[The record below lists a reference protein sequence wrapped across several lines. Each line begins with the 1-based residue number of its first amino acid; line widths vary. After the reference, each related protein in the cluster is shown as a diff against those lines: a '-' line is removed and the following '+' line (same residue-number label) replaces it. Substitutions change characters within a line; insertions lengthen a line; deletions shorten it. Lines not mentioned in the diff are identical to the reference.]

1 MTVLGSDLAKKIFKD
16 DYKFGWI
23 ADAFKTNLPKE
34 LDFRLEANNCNECGE
49 MFSKTDTVHIPKV
62 YGDLTK
68 ARILVMS
75 FE

>member
-34 LDFRLEANNCNECGE
+34 LDFRLEANNCMECE
-49 MFSKTDTVHIPKV
+49 VMFNKTETVHIPKI
-62 YGDLTK
+62 YTDYTR
-68 ARILVMS
+68 ARVLVMS